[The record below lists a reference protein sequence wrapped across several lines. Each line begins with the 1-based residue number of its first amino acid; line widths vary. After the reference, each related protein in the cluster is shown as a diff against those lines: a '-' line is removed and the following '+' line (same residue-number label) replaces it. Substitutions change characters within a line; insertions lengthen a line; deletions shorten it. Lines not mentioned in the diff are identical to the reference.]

1 MTGHAGVAASARFS
15 ASPRAHVSI
24 LRLSV
29 ALFLVQAGFHAFTAS
44 MPLALTRVGVPDA
57 SIGLVMGAAALVQI
71 PAAIAGG
78 RLVDAF
84 GGARLF
90 TAGGAAYLAATGV
103 LLLPGVDVTGSLLP
117 FVACRL
123 LQGVGIGLALPAAL
137 SMVPRLVPPA
147 RLSSSLAYV
156 GAAQNLTLVV
166 LPPLSIA
173 ILDATSLDG
182 VAASVIAVVLAGM
195 VLGQRL
201 PTRPAVVDP
210 AAERPASRR
219 FGITFRRE
227 WALPLL
233 ILVTYVAHWG
243 AVTAYLPARAEAAG
257 ADIGL
262 YFAADGLA
270 IFLMRLP
277 SGRLVDRFTSRILI
291 LAGAAATAVAI
302 GMLLLPLTTPLLVVS
317 GLIGGGAGA
326 LVLTPI
332 TIELSRRST
341 DADRGSAFALL
352 SGGIAVAMTLGS
364 IGGAPIVALVG
375 LSAALAAGIVLI
387 VVSAVLTTADPLL
400 AQSRRGRGTGAPGA
414 ASPAA

>member
-1 MTGHAGVAASARFS
+1 MI
-15 ASPRAHVSI
+15 I

-29 ALFLVQAGFHAFTAS
+29 ALFLVQAGFHAYTAA
-44 MPLALTRVGVPDA
+44 MPLALTRVGVADA
-57 SIGLVMGAAALVQI
+57 SIGLVMGSAALVQI

-84 GGARLF
+84 GGGRLF
-90 TAGGAAYLAATGV
+90 AAGGLAYLAATGV
-103 LLLPGVDVTGSLLP
+103 LLLPGVDVTGSLVP
-117 FVACRL
+117 FVLVRV

-137 SMVPRLVPPA
+137 SLVPRMVAPS

-166 LPPLSIA
+166 LPPVSIA

-182 VAASVIAVVLAGM
+182 VAAAVVALVLAGM
-195 VLGQRL
+195 VLGQRM
-201 PTRPAVVDP
+201 PVRAITTD
-210 AAERPASRR
+210 AAARAASRR

-227 WALPLL
+227 WAIPLL
-233 ILVTYVAHWG
+233 VLVTYVAHWG

-277 SGRLVDRFTSRILI
+277 SGWLVDRFTSRLLM
-291 LAGAAATAVAI
+291 LAGAAGTVVAV
-302 GMLLLPLTTPLLVVS
+302 GMLLLPLTTPLLVAS

-332 TIELSRRST
+332 TIELSRRSS
-341 DADRGSAFALL
+341 DVDRGSAFALL

-364 IGGAPIVALVG
+364 IGGAPIVALFG
-375 LSAALAAGIVLI
+375 LSAALAAGIALLL
-387 VVSAVLTTADPLL
+387 VSMALTLSDPLL
-400 AQSRRGRGTGAPGA
+400 ARPGG
-414 ASPAA
+414 